1 MRDEVEKLEAKME
14 EMVEKIRELTDEC
27 ENLFGILDDGEN
39 QAAHNVGPEVLII
52 RELLESFE
60 Q

>member
-1 MRDEVEKLEAKME
+1 MRDEVEELETRIE
-14 EMVEKIRELTDEC
+14 EMIEKLRELRDEC
-27 ENLFGILDDGEN
+27 ENLFAILNDGEN
-39 QAAHNVGPEVLII
+39 QAAHNVEPEVLII